1 MIYSFW
7 FRITMDD
14 QMLKK

>member
-1 MIYSFW
+1 
-7 FRITMDD
+7 MDD